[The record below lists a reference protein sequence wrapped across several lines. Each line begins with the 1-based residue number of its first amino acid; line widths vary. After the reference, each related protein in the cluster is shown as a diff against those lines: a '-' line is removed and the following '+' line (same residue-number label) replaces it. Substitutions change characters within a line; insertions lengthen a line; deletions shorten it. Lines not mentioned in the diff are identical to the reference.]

1 MIITKYN
8 GDILEIEEISLDNC
22 NLLSTAERLIRDCFD
37 LYENKSKLFGN
48 LLLAYNL
55 LYMEFISKWGGN
67 TPCIYND
74 DIRNM
79 LEYTNNFKQSNPRVV
94 QELLIPLD
102 CMISYADVMSP
113 SFNDLTTTHITDII
127 SRSLDALLKLNIIN
141 TNYNRFNLDVF
152 ICNDYI
158 DEDYIC
164 IVELL
169 EPEDFKCKN
178 IYDNVLERIKSK
190 ILKGKQL
197 VKRDIRLFK
206 GEVLKYTFYSYCRD
220 LFDNGIR
227 ELPVF
232 INDPE
237 VFIDKVNNSDYHK
250 YLQNTT
256 MALIRLFNTEDL
268 INNLDSEDIIKFIG
282 GRISE
287 LPRKI

>member
-22 NLLSTAERLIRDCFD
+22 NQLSTAERLIRDCFD

-55 LYMEFISKWGGN
+55 LYMEFITKWGGD

-74 DIRNM
+74 DIRNI
-79 LEYTNNFKQSNPRVV
+79 LEYTNNFKQSNSRVV
-94 QELLIPLD
+94 QELLTPLD

-113 SFNDLTTTHITDII
+113 SFNDLTTTHINDII

-152 ICNDYI
+152 MCNDYI

-169 EPEDFKCKN
+169 TPKDFECQN
-178 IYDNVLERIKSK
+178 IYDNVLERIKNK
-190 ILKGKQL
+190 ILKGRQL
-197 VKRDIRLFK
+197 VKKDIRLFK

-220 LFDNGIR
+220 LFENGIMD
-227 ELPVF
+227 LPVF
-232 INDPE
+232 IDDPE
-237 VFIDKVNNSDYHK
+237 TFISEAYNSSYRKYFQNKTSELITLFNSKGLIDK
-250 YLQNTT
+250 L
-256 MALIRLFNTEDL
+256 AP
-268 INNLDSEDIIKFIG
+268 EDIIKFIG
-282 GRISE
+282 GRINE